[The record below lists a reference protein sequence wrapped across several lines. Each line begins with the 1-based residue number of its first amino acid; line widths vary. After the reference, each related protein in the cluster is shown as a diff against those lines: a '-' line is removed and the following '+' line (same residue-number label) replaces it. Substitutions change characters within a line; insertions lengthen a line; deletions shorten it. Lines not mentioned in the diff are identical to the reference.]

1 MLKKA
6 IKSNAKYVS
15 LFDICNERKRDYL
28 MATIIKEVYDV
39 CDELFPKKLSRKQ
52 DDDGGKFQ

>member
-39 CDELFPKKLSRKQ
+39 CDELFQKFIKKTR
-52 DDDGGKFQ
+52 

>member
-1 MLKKA
+1 M
-6 IKSNAKYVS
+6 S